1 MKETS
6 FNFSI
11 VPGALVALAALASM
25 PCLLAQSDHL
35 TVDSPL
41 KIVAKRDGTVDA
53 KLAVH
58 VQSGYHVNSN
68 APAEDYLIPLRL
80 RWEPGPLT
88 PVEVVFP
95 KPELEKYE
103 FSEKPLLGFSGDF
116 QILTRFKV
124 EAKAERGPGILLGKL
139 RYQACS
145 NNTCYRPV
153 TLEIRLPYEIQ

>member
-1 MKETS
+1 
-6 FNFSI
+6 
-11 VPGALVALAALASM
+11 
-25 PCLLAQSDHL
+25 
-35 TVDSPL
+35 VDSPP
-41 KIVAKRDGTVDA
+41 KIAAKRDGTVEA

-58 VQSGYHVNSN
+58 IQSGYHVNSN

-95 KPELEKYE
+95 KPEIEKYE
-103 FSEKPLLGFSGDF
+103 FSEKPLSVFSGDF

-124 EAKAERGPGILLGKL
+124 ERGPGVLLGKL

-145 NNTCYRPV
+145 HDTCYRPV

>member
-11 VPGALVALAALASM
+11 APRALLALAALASQHS
-25 PCLLAQSDHL
+25 LLAQSNHL
-35 TVDSPL
+35 TVDSPP
-41 KIVAKRDGTVDA
+41 KIAAKRDGTVEA

-58 VQSGYHVNSN
+58 IQSGYHVNSN

-80 RWEPGPLT
+80 RWEPGPLA

-95 KPELEKYE
+95 KPEMEKYE
-103 FSEKPLLGFSGDF
+103 FSEKPLSVFSGDF
-116 QILTRFKV
+116 QILTRFRV
-124 EAKAERGPGILLGKL
+124 EAKAERGPGVLLGKL

-145 NNTCYRPV
+145 HDTCYRPV

>member
-6 FNFSI
+6 INFSI
-11 VPGALVALAALASM
+11 VPRALLALAALAGQPS
-25 PCLLAQSDHL
+25 LLAQSNHL
-35 TVDSPL
+35 TVDSPP
-41 KIVAKRDGTVDA
+41 KIMAKRDGRVEA

-58 VQSGYHVNSN
+58 IQGGYHVNSN
-68 APAEDYLIPLRL
+68 APAEDYLIPIRL

-88 PVEVVFP
+88 PAEVVFP
-95 KPELEKYE
+95 KPEIEKYE
-103 FSEKPLLGFSGDF
+103 FSETPLSVFSGDF

-124 EAKAERGPGILLGKL
+124 EAKAERGPGVLLGKL

-145 NNTCYRPV
+145 HDTCYRPV

>member
-1 MKETS
+1 M
-6 FNFSI
+6 
-11 VPGALVALAALASM
+11 
-25 PCLLAQSDHL
+25 
-35 TVDSPL
+35 DSPP
-41 KIVAKRDGTVDA
+41 KIVAKRDGTAEA

-58 VQSGYHVNSN
+58 ILSGYHVNSN
-68 APAEDYLIPLRL
+68 TPVEDYLIPIRL
-80 RWEPGPLT
+80 RWEAGPLA

-95 KPELEKYE
+95 KPALEKYE
-103 FSEKPLLGFSGDF
+103 FSEKPLSVFSGDF